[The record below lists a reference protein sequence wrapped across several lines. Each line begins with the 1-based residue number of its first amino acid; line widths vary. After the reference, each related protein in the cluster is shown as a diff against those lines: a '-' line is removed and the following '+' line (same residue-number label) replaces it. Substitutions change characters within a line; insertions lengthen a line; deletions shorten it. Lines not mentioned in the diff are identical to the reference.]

1 MELERRTDEIER
13 ERKREKEKER
23 KEKRGRERGR
33 EKRERERDGCME
45 EAHKSEATSS
55 LYLDQNLF
63 LASFTAER
71 QGSFK
76 TG

>member
-1 MELERRTDEIER
+1 MKQR
-13 ERKREKEKER
+13 ERKERE
-23 KEKRGRERGR
+23 
-33 EKRERERDGCME
+33 RERERDGCME

>member
-1 MELERRTDEIER
+1 MKQR
-13 ERKREKEKER
+13 ERKE
-23 KEKRGRERGR
+23 
-33 EKRERERDGCME
+33 RERERERVRHGCME